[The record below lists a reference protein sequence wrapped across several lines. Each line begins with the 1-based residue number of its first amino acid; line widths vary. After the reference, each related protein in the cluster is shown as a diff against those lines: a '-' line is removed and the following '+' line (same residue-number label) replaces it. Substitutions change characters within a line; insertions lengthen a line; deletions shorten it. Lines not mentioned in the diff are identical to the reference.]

1 LSSINRSIVVIN
13 KNTYAGDKQMIIS
26 NLDEMKEHLAVIKS
40 QASSWLSSSDGS
52 YEACLHD
59 NGYYALYNNI
69 KIIEELEQIEDSMS
83 ELKGKRT
90 ILIDKLYGEG

>member
-1 LSSINRSIVVIN
+1 
-13 KNTYAGDKQMIIS
+13 MIS
-26 NLDEMKEHLAVIKS
+26 NLEQMKEHLDKIKS

-52 YEACLHD
+52 YEAYLHD

-69 KIIEELEQIEDSMS
+69 KIIEELEQIEDSMA
-83 ELKGKRT
+83 ELEGKRT

>member
-1 LSSINRSIVVIN
+1 
-13 KNTYAGDKQMIIS
+13 MIIS
-26 NLDEMKEHLAVIKS
+26 NLDKMKADLAVIKS

-69 KIIEELEQIEDSMS
+69 KIIEELDQIEDSMA
-83 ELKGKRT
+83 ELEGKRA
-90 ILIDKLYGEG
+90 ILMDKLFGEG